1 MKKHNHPLK
10 IQNNRIL
17 MDKNRIYTATAYNQ
31 SVYGEKIRRSGN
43 VYFREWNPR
52 RSKLAAAILKGF
64 SSMPIEENSSVLYL
78 GASTGTTVSHVADI
92 SYRGSVFAV
101 EFSYDSFVK
110 LYDLAR
116 RRNNI
121 FPILEDANMPEKYQ
135 FFVGNPDIIYQDIA
149 QRNQVQIFNENAKI
163 FSTTKKAMLIIKARA
178 IASNRTDR
186 SIINSAVR
194 EIKDFKVREIIDL
207 KPYDVGNYFVYLD
220 KN

>member
-1 MKKHNHPLK
+1 MKKHDHSLK
-10 IQNNRIL
+10 IQSNRIL
-17 MDKNRIYTATAYNQ
+17 IDKSRIYTVTAYNQ
-31 SVYGEKIRRSGN
+31 SVYGEKIKRSGN
-43 VYFREWNPR
+43 AYFREWNPR

-64 SSMPIEENSSVLYL
+64 SSIPIDENSSVIYL

-92 SYRGSVFAV
+92 SYRGRVFAV
-101 EFSYDSFVK
+101 EFSYDSFIK

-121 FPILEDANMPEKYQ
+121 FPILEDANMPERYQ
-135 FFVGNPDIIYQDIA
+135 FFVGNPDVIYQDIA

-163 FSTTKKAMLIIKARA
+163 FPGAKKAMLIIKARA

-194 EIKDFKVREIIDL
+194 QIKDFRVREIIDL

-220 KN
+220 KT